1 MHLCFILFP
10 SFIYL
15 FIFIGNWSNP
25 LKKKR
30 ISLAFIGEE
39 KRKRCHLTRQ
49 TNYIVVLES
58 QTKNEQVQAFVGQVF
73 IDEHLFSATNATSKK
88 LYEISVLKFCN
99 GFNFIFE
106 LL

>member
-1 MHLCFILFP
+1 MLYLIPKF
-10 SFIYL
+10 YL
-15 FIFIGNWSNP
+15 FIYFYWELVKSI
-25 LKKKR
+25 KKKR

-73 IDEHLFSATNATSKK
+73 IDEHLFSTTSATSKK